1 MAYWKIAVPL
11 GALGLTALL
20 FAAVLE
26 IPLAGKA
33 ATQAA
38 ANPAAVRIDNFNFTP
53 LTLVIAP
60 GTTVTWTNADDTPHT
75 VREKDGKFKSAA
87 LDTDDTFS
95 QTFTAPGEY
104 EYFCPIHPRRLERS
118 SSNPPGNHRD
128 SRPDLARPAI
138 EDPNAIQ
145 PMPRRRVS

>member
-1 MAYWKIAVPL
+1 MAYWKTAVPL
-11 GALGLTALL
+11 GALGWTALL

-26 IPLAGKA
+26 APLAGEA
-33 ATQAA
+33 AVQAA

-53 LTLVIAP
+53 PALVVAP

-104 EYFCPIHPRRLERS
+104 QYFCSIHPRMVGKIVVKPAGKS
-118 SSNPPGNHRD
+118 S
-128 SRPDLARPAI
+128 
-138 EDPNAIQ
+138 
-145 PMPRRRVS
+145 

>member
-1 MAYWKIAVPL
+1 MAYRKIAVPL

-26 IPLAGKA
+26 TPLAGKA
-33 ATQAA
+33 AAQAA
-38 ANPAAVRIDNFNFTP
+38 ANAAAVRIDNFNFTP
-53 LTLVIAP
+53 LTLVVAP

-95 QTFTAPGEY
+95 QAFTAPGEY
-104 EYFCPIHPRRLERS
+104 EYFCSIHPRMVGKIVVKPAGKS
-118 SSNPPGNHRD
+118 S
-128 SRPDLARPAI
+128 
-138 EDPNAIQ
+138 
-145 PMPRRRVS
+145 

>member
-1 MAYWKIAVPL
+1 MACWKTAVPL

-20 FAAVLE
+20 FATLLE

-104 EYFCPIHPRRLERS
+104 EYFCSIHPRMLGKIVVKPAGKS
-118 SSNPPGNHRD
+118 S
-128 SRPDLARPAI
+128 
-138 EDPNAIQ
+138 
-145 PMPRRRVS
+145 

>member
-1 MAYWKIAVPL
+1 MACWKIAVPL

-20 FAAVLE
+20 FAAALQT
-26 IPLAGKA
+26 PLAGKA

-38 ANPAAVRIDNFNFTP
+38 ANAAAVRIDNFNFTP
-53 LTLVIAP
+53 PALVVAP

-95 QTFTAPGEY
+95 ETFTAPGEY
-104 EYFCPIHPRRLERS
+104 EYFCSIHPRMVGKIVVKLAGKS
-118 SSNPPGNHRD
+118 S
-128 SRPDLARPAI
+128 
-138 EDPNAIQ
+138 
-145 PMPRRRVS
+145 